1 MPIGSGNMKKYRPAI
16 TSSPACVTVAVLGT
30 KRPYLLDCIVKQLGI
45 GLVLERVG
53 VAVHWYEAEHV
64 KNVNA
69 NEVAVAYLCVGHSD
83 CVLRP

>member
-1 MPIGSGNMKKYRPAI
+1 MKKYRPAF
-16 TSSPACVTVAVLGT
+16 VASLCNGGGAWNQ
-30 KRPYLLDCIVKQLGI
+30 KAISAGLYCEAAAEGI

-53 VAVHWYEAEHV
+53 VAVHWYEEHV
-64 KNVNA
+64 QNVNA